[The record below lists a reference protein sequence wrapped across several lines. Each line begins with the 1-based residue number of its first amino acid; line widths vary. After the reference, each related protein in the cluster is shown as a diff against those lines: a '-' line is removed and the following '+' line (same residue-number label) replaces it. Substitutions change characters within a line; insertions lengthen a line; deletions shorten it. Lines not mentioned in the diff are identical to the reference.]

1 MRKQI
6 RQISK
11 IAAWIMASVLILE
24 LFPAIPAFA
33 QADEPLAQKTD
44 VWSLDYRVSVKG
56 DFKKEPELGS
66 GNPMVFYHINR
77 VYEGKSKLVFAPN
90 ATDPLSAT
98 KYPSFKDPAAQVHI
112 KIDDF
117 WKTIYDPVCGAF
129 DTIEDTWKGDVFSW
143 VTGDPTHNA
152 PALLLINNGL
162 NNYKTSFPLLY
173 TPNIKSYEIEHLKLK
188 YSNPGRKQQSTER
201 SSTTIHLYQIP
212 KVNGFLENHS
222 ITHTT
227 WWAGLKKNEGDSFSW
242 ISDILHPD
250 EPLIPEVPDSKDK
263 VNIIIYYSFKRI
275 NR

>member
-11 IAAWIMASVLILE
+11 FAACVMAGVLGI
-24 LFPAIPAFA
+24 FCTTPTFA

-56 DFKKEPELGS
+56 NFEKEPELGS
-66 GNPMVFYHINR
+66 GNPTVYYHINR

-90 ATDPLSAT
+90 AADPLSASKHPT
-98 KYPSFKDPAAQVHI
+98 FKDPAAQVHI
-112 KIDDF
+112 TIDDF
-117 WKTIYDPVCGAF
+117 WNTIYEPVCGAF
-129 DTIEDTWKGDVFSW
+129 DTIEETWKGDVFSW
-143 VTGDPTHNA
+143 VSGDPKFKA
-152 PALLLINNGL
+152 PALLLINNDL

-173 TPNIKSYEIEHLKLK
+173 SPNNNKRNEIEYLKLK

-201 SSTTIHLYQIP
+201 RSVTIQLYQIP
-212 KVNGFLENHS
+212 KVAGFLENHS

-227 WWAGLKKNEGDSFSW
+227 WWAGLKKNEGGSYSW

-275 NR
+275 NS